1 MLFLYGFTIFLSATL
16 LFLVQPMFA
25 KMVLP
30 MLGGT
35 PAVWNTCMVFFQA
48 MLLAGYSY
56 AHATTSLLGVRKQAI
71 LHCVLVLLP
80 LLVLPI
86 AVADGWSPPTEG
98 NPVGWLLLLL
108 TVSVGLPFFVV
119 STTNPLLQK
128 WFADTG
134 HPAARDPY
142 FLYAASNLGSMLSL
156 LAYPVLL
163 EPNLRLAIQSDLWT
177 YGYLLLVVLIIVCA
191 FVLRRAKPGAVSA
204 TVGESTQENTLS
216 SQVTLGR
223 RLRWIALSFV
233 PSSLMLG
240 VTTYITSDIASV
252 PLLWIVP
259 LALYLLTFII
269 VFSSKPII
277 PHAWM
282 VAAVPWLVL
291 PMAIGMASLDLNFSL
306 LLLIP
311 VTFFVL
317 AMVCHGELALD
328 RPDTGHLTEFYL
340 WMSLGGVLGG
350 MFNALLAPV
359 IFSSVVEYPLA
370 IVFACLLC
378 PALKKQDSSSRARAM
393 DLILPAGLAA
403 LTGLLIHQF
412 LRDPDP
418 PVTTKLVIFGVPAM
432 ICFAFKERPVR
443 FGLGIA
449 AILFVGRTHT
459 ALQHE
464 LLYTERS
471 FFGIHR
477 VQVDKKHEYH
487 LLAHGT
493 TFHGRQS
500 LDPKRQCQPLA
511 YYYPTGPIGDVFR
524 EIGQQPGVTSIGLIG
539 LGAGGMVAYSKPGQH
554 FVYYEIDPAVKRIA
568 EDPRFFTF
576 LSHCVQGTYEV
587 ILGDGRLRLVEAPE
601 KQFQLIILDAFSS
614 DSIPMHLVTREA
626 LQLYL
631 SKLADGGVLAFHISN
646 RYLDLEPVV
655 AALAELEGLVCLTRA
670 DRTPSGKEAEEGKAA
685 SQVVVMARQRS
696 DLKRLADDPEWVP
709 AKRLSYV
716 APWTDD
722 FSNILGILKW

>member
-56 AHATTSLLGVRKQAI
+56 AHATTSLLGVRKQAM
-71 LHCVLVLLP
+71 LHCLLIVLP

-86 AVADGWSPPTEG
+86 TVAEGWSPPTEG

-108 TVSVGLPFFVV
+108 GVSVGLPFLAV

-163 EPNLRLAIQSDLWT
+163 EPSLRLATQSEIWT
-177 YGYLLLVVLIIVCA
+177 YGYLALVGLIVACAAVLVKS
-191 FVLRRAKPGAVSA
+191 KPAGAVSA
-204 TVGESTQENTLS
+204 SPANQGALLSGTVT
-216 SQVTLGR
+216 VKR
-223 RLRWIALSFV
+223 RARWIVLSFV

-269 VFSSKPII
+269 AFASKPLL
-277 PHAWM
+277 PHRWM
-282 VAAVPWLVL
+282 VASVPWLVL

-306 LLLIP
+306 LILVPI
-311 VTFFVL
+311 TFFVL
-317 AMVCHGELALD
+317 SMVCHGELALD

-378 PALKKQDSSSRARAM
+378 PALKKQDTRARAYAL
-393 DLILPAGLAA
+393 DLLLPAILAA
-403 LTGLLIHQF
+403 LMGLLIWQF
-412 LRDPDP
+412 LHDSEP
-418 PVTTKLVIFGVPAM
+418 PMMTKLVIFGLPAM
-432 ICFAFKERPVR
+432 ICFAFKERPIR

-449 AILFVGRTHT
+449 AILFAGRVHV

-477 VQVDKKHEYH
+477 VQVDRKHEYH

-500 LDPKRQCQPLA
+500 LDPSRQCQPLA
-511 YYYPTGPIGDVFR
+511 YYYPTGPIGDVFH
-524 EIGQQPGVTSIGLIG
+524 EIGQREEVKSIGLIG
-539 LGAGGMVAYSKPGQH
+539 LGAGGMIAYSKPGQH

-568 EDPRFFTF
+568 EDPKFFTF
-576 LSHCVQGTYEV
+576 LSNCVQGTYEI
-587 ILGDGRLRLVEAPE
+587 ILGDGRLRLVEGPDHGY
-601 KQFQLIILDAFSS
+601 QLLVLDAFSS
-614 DSIPMHLVTREA
+614 DSIPMHLVTIEA
-626 LQLYL
+626 LRLYL
-631 SKLADGGVLAFHISN
+631 SKLAEDGVLAFHISN

-655 AALAELEGLVCLTRA
+655 AALAEQEGLVCLTRS
-670 DRTPSGKEAEEGKAA
+670 DRAPVGKEAEEGKAA
-685 SQVVVMARQRS
+685 SQVVVMARKRS
-696 DLKRLADDPEWVP
+696 DLKGLALDPNWVP
-709 AKRLSYV
+709 AQTRSNV